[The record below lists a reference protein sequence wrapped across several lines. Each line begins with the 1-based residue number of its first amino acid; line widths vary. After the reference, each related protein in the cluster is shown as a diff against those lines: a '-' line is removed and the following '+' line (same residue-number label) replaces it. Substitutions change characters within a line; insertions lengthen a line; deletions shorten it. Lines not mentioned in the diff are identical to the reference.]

1 MFEGALLLLEIGY
14 GEPRVRVIPLPQRKD
29 VSINVMGIDLMV
41 LAHIHRFADELYAEV
56 AHSLDFRCYIP
67 PRLNRNTQN

>member
-41 LAHIHRFADELYAEV
+41 LAHIHRF
-56 AHSLDFRCYIP
+56 
-67 PRLNRNTQN
+67 